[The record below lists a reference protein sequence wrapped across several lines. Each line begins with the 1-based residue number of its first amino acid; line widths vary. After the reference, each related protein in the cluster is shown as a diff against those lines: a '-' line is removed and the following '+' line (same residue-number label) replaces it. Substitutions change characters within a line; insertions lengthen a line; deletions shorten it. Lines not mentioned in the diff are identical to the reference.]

1 MNGSTHQFAGAIA
14 ALAITQIDSDDN
26 CTALHHPAAAIPTG
40 AFLGKLPDMIEPSLG
55 NPKHRHFFHS
65 ALLGLLGVGMHKLYR
80 WGPQDNVEG
89 LLLGVVG
96 PQLGLLNLLETNV
109 PHGVVIGPASDHGDV
124 RDSL

>member
-40 AFLGKLPDMIEPSLG
+40 AFLGKLPDIIEPSLG

-89 LLLGVVG
+89 LLR
-96 PQLGLLNLLETNV
+96 GLLLLGGAAYLS
-109 PHGVVIGPASDHGDV
+109 HLALGPMTS
-124 RDSL
+124 RSLPLFGTL